1 MTKDS
6 ARKASISGGTPM
18 AKDRHC
24 IFCWESDEPTTLQP
38 LFAGPGALPDV
49 EPIAW
54 VHKDCLQEYAAAPDE
69 GDPETMAAMAE
80 LEAEL
85 EAEEAND
92 DVFADIEDREDMT
105 PAELWERA
113 ISDLVELEE
122 RAGGP
127 DKGPVTAIIEKCLDA
142 RRATAEKDRP

>member
-1 MTKDS
+1 MHRRE
-6 ARKASISGGTPM
+6 ARSLRESTPM
-18 AKDRHC
+18 AEERDC
-24 IFCWESDEPTTLQP
+24 IFCWESDEPATLQP
-38 LFAGPGALPDV
+38 LFPGPGALSDV

-54 VHKDCLQEYAAAPDE
+54 VHKGCLQEYAAAPDE

-92 DVFADIEDREDMT
+92 DLFAEIEDREDMS

-127 DKGPVTAIIEKCLDA
+127 DKSPVTAIIKACLDA
-142 RRATAEKDRP
+142 RRTTAGNDKP